1 MTTSEIVLNIVNAVL
16 VIIAFCSLFNFITM
30 LCSEITIST
39 TVCILLFIGMF
50 ILSSSLSLVINQ
62 EPYHYT
68 YSTDENGVRTIVSQ
82 EPNYSYPGE
91 QKIKIAR
98 TIYMFLPQ
106 AQASEISNAEPEY
119 MNQMPAYSIVFIAI
133 VNLVGIYLFSKKEL
147 R

>member
-1 MTTSEIVLNIVNAVL
+1 MTTFEIVLNFVDTVL
-16 VIIAFCSLFNFITM
+16 VIIAFCSIFNFITM

-62 EPYHYT
+62 EPYYYT
-68 YSTDENGVRTIVSQ
+68 YSYDESGVRTIASK

-91 QKIKIAR
+91 QKIKIAKV
-98 TIYMFLPQ
+98 IYLFLPQ
-106 AQASEISNAEPEY
+106 AQAEEISNAESEY
-119 MNQMPAYSIVFIAI
+119 MNQMTAYSIALIVI
-133 VNLVGIYLFSKKEL
+133 VNLAGIYLFSKKEL

>member
-106 AQASEISNAEPEY
+106 AQAGEISNAEPEY
-119 MNQMPAYSIVFIAI
+119 MNQMPAYSIAFIVI

-147 R
+147 K